1 MKHSWPIRMS
11 FAGRFAAGVLGVVVL
26 AGPSTAA
33 AAPAEKAEKPTK
45 PARPTTHK
53 VTRGAFR
60 VEVKLTGVF
69 ESTKTAEVSISPEAW
84 TQLRVLKAVEHGT
97 AVKKGQQLLWLDV
110 EKIDKDIKT
119 RTDGLAVWDVSV
131 KQAEEELRL
140 LEKTTPEKLAQAAR
154 DQQRAAQ
161 DLERFTKI
169 DRPLAEK
176 VSANTLKYRE
186 NMLEYVREELRQLEK
201 MYKAD
206 DLTEETEEIVLK
218 RQRDAVRRAEF
229 ALEKA
234 KVDHE
239 KQMKVVLP
247 RQAEDI
253 AAARKA
259 KDEARKNA
267 ETTLPLG
274 LRKKRLETAKA
285 RRDAAEAARH
295 LDRLKKDRAAMVVKA
310 PMAGRVYYG
319 QCARGKWTT
328 PDKVAP
334 KLVRGGALTGE
345 LVFMTV
351 VEPKALRVRAAAA
364 EKQLHL
370 LRKGLKGKAAP
381 AGYPDRKLGVQIESV
396 LTVPVSPGRFDA
408 KLSVTGEPGPI
419 QPGMTCSVTLAAYE
433 KKDAIAVPASAVHAD
448 PANPKERFVY
458 LKTPGKPQKRI
469 VKVGRTHAGKTEIIE
484 GLTEGEIVL
493 LKAPK

>member
-1 MKHSWPIRMS
+1 MKRRDCPTWPLAAFPAAIAALLLL
-11 FAGRFAAGVLGVVVL
+11 AGSPAAGAEAKGK
-26 AGPSTAA
+26 PPAA
-33 AAPAEKAEKPTK
+33 KHRPKPK
-45 PARPTTHK
+45 THK

-60 VEVKLTGVF
+60 VEVRLTGVF
-69 ESTKTAEVSISPEAW
+69 ESTKKAEIALSPEAW
-84 TQLRVLKAVEHGT
+84 TQLRVLKAVEHGA
-97 AVKKGQQLLWLDV
+97 AVKKGQQLLWLDL
-110 EKIDKDIKT
+110 EKIDREIKT
-119 RTDGLAVWDVSV
+119 RTEGLATWEVTV

-140 LEKTTPEKLAQAAR
+140 LEKTTPEKLAQAVR

-176 VSANTLKYRE
+176 DAANTLRYRADV
-186 NMLEYVREELRQLEK
+186 LDYTREELRQLEK

-206 DLTEETEEIVLK
+206 DLTEETEEIVLR

-247 RQAEDI
+247 RQAEDL
-253 AAARKA
+253 AAAAKG

-267 ETTLPLG
+267 ETVLPLA
-274 LRKKRLETAKA
+274 LRKKRLETAKT
-285 RRDAAEAARH
+285 RRDAAKAAEH
-295 LDRLKKDRAAMVVKA
+295 LAKLKRDRAAMVVKA

-319 QCARGKWTT
+319 RCVRGKWTGAE
-328 PDKVAP
+328 KVAP
-334 KLVRGGALTGE
+334 KLVRGGLLTAD

-351 VEPKALRVRAAAA
+351 VEPKLLRVRAVAA
-364 EKQLHL
+364 EKQLHRL
-370 LRKGLKGKAAP
+370 GKGLKGKATP
-381 AGYPDRKLGVQIESV
+381 AGYPGRKLDVQIESI
-396 LTVPVSPGRFDA
+396 LTAPVSPGQFDA
-408 KLSVTGEPGPI
+408 KLSVAGDPGPV
-419 QPGMTCSVTLAAYE
+419 QPGMTCTVTLGTVE
-433 KKDAIAVPASAVHAD
+433 KKDAIAVPAAAVHTD

-458 LKTPGKPQKRI
+458 LKTPGKPQKRV
-469 VKVGRTHAGKTEIIE
+469 VKVGRTHDGRTEILE

-493 LKAPK
+493 LEAPQ